1 MSNHF
6 TLNFQSQQIVL
17 AILLTSLALLISWWS
32 YRNVGGISYAKRYIL
47 IGLRTLGIALIGF
60 LLLEPL
66 FTVFGHKI
74 TGDKLGVLVDLS
86 SSMNI
91 VEAGSQR
98 WNKAESA
105 FTEVMPSNI
114 QTRFFGFSDTLVSL
128 DRIPDSIAFDGQA
141 TNLSLGLGLSL
152 IESNDDIG
160 ALLILTDGANN
171 IGEDPIRTAAMLNLP
186 VYSLVVGN
194 IISRKDISI
203 AKLNYQPIA
212 YINTETSIQ
221 VEYGATGFA
230 GQFAQLEIRDGKK
243 TLVSK
248 RVILPADG
256 ALASEEF
263 VLNMPEEGVKL
274 LEASITA
281 FPDESYKDNNSRHFR
296 IKFLKDKIRI
306 LLMSSHLDWEFSFLK
321 RALESDPHI
330 EVKTALGDR
339 QGNFDAGD
347 LPENPDGWANQDLV
361 IVINSG
367 AGALRSR
374 INEMNAAI
382 KARTG
387 FLYIAGADSRVTQV
401 NSWKEIL
408 PIDIDN
414 RFNQIPGEY
423 WPRPLAVP
431 RAKAI
436 LDIEEMDW
444 DKQPPLRYLLAPVI
458 LKPSSWAVM
467 DVSGLKGE
475 RWPAVVAGNYG
486 QGKTMVM
493 LGYPWWNRQ
502 FKPTSDPLEIK
513 RIRQFWGNLVR
524 WLVTRDDLEKF
535 NVSTDKAV
543 YKLGE
548 PITFTATVFDDNYNL
563 VSGARVMLMITDSA
577 GTKRELQLAP
587 EQPGRYIGEYGTPSA
602 GSYTFGAA
610 AVSEKDTLGIKQ
622 GTFVVETT
630 SLEMENPS
638 ANYALMRQISEITGG
653 KSYMVEDFN
662 QFPQNLKL
670 KLRKSEV
677 FSEHRPLNAI
687 YVLMLAIVL
696 FSAEWAIRK
705 FSQLP

>member
-1 MSNHF
+1 MSSHF

-47 IGLRTLGIALIGF
+47 VGLRTLGIVLIGF

-66 FTVFGHKI
+66 LTIFGQKI
-74 TGDKLGVLVDLS
+74 TGEKLGVLVDLS

-91 VEAGSQR
+91 AESGGQR
-98 WNKAESA
+98 WIKAESA
-105 FTEVMPSNI
+105 FTKTMPSNI
-114 QTRFFGFSDTLVSL
+114 QTRYFGFSDTLINL
-128 DRIPDSIAFDGQA
+128 DKIPDSTAFDGQA

-171 IGEDPIRTAAMLNLP
+171 IGEDPIKTAGMLNLP

-203 AKLNYQPIA
+203 AKINYQPIA
-212 YINTETSIQ
+212 YINTETSVQ
-221 VEYGATGFA
+221 VEFWATGFV

-263 VLNMPEEGVKL
+263 KLNIAEEGVKL

-296 IKFLKDKIRI
+296 MKFLKDKIRI
-306 LLMSSHLDWEFSFLK
+306 LLMSSRLDWEFSFLK
-321 RALESDPHI
+321 RALETDPHFDI
-330 EVKTALGDR
+330 KTVLGDR
-339 QGNFDAGD
+339 QGNFNAGD
-347 LPENPDGWANQDLV
+347 LPLNSDGWANQDLV
-361 IVINSG
+361 IAINSG
-367 AGALRSR
+367 AGALGSR
-374 INEMNAAI
+374 INELSVAI
-382 KARTG
+382 KAKTG
-387 FLYIAGADSRVTQV
+387 FLFIAGADSRILQI

-414 RFNQIPGEY
+414 RANQVPGEY
-423 WPRPLAVP
+423 WPEPLATP
-431 RAKAI
+431 RAKTI
-436 LDIEEMDW
+436 LDIEGLDW
-444 DKQPPLRYLLAPVI
+444 DKQPPLRYMIAPVT
-458 LKPSSWAVM
+458 LKSSSWVVM
-467 DVSGLKGE
+467 DVPGSNKE

-486 QGKTMVM
+486 QGKTIAM

-502 FKPTSDPLEIK
+502 FKRPTDPLEVK
-513 RIRQFWGNLVR
+513 RIQQFWGNLAR
-524 WLVTRDDLEKF
+524 WLVTRDDLDKF

-548 PITFTATVFDDNYNL
+548 PITFSATVFDDNYNL
-563 VSGARVMLMITDSA
+563 VSGAKISLMIIDSV

-602 GSYTFGAA
+602 GSYTFSAA
-610 AVSEKDTLGIKQ
+610 AVLVGDTLGRKQ
-622 GTFVVETT
+622 GGFVVESA

-638 ANYALMRQISEITGG
+638 ANYLLMQRISEITDG
-653 KSYMVEDFN
+653 KSYTIDNFD

-670 KLRKSEV
+670 KLKKSEV
-677 FSEHRPLNAI
+677 FSEHRPMNDI
-687 YVLMLAIVL
+687 YTLMLAIL
-696 FSAEWAIRK
+696 LLSAEWAIRK